1 MNASADRLEFAP
13 PPQPG
18 TVRAFV
24 LAIIAHVLLMIALT
38 WGINW
43 NRESENI
50 AAEAELWSAVPQQA
64 APKLVQPPVV
74 APTPPPPPP
83 PRPVE
88 QKKVEAPPPPAPT
101 VKQPDIAQERE
112 KKKQEVA
119 KQRAQELERQK
130 KLEARKQLEQE
141 KREQLAANKA
151 AQKAA
156 EKTAQKAAQ
165 KAAEDRNKQEELA
178 KAAKDKSRQ
187 LADAK
192 GREALRQENLKRMQG
207 LAGASGGPTST
218 GTALQS
224 AGPSDSYGGR
234 IRARVRPNIVFTDD
248 ISGNPTAEVEVRM
261 APDGTITSSKIVKS
275 SGVKSWDNAVLR
287 ALDKTETLPR
297 DTDGRVHTPLIIE
310 FRPEGVSGRSRRGGR
325 YPAAA
330 HTVAVFASLRLR
342 EAAWPGDGAVELTTR
357 LQRFVQ
363 TATASRNE
371 ALRARPQAKPLR
383 RHRNR
388 RRRVP
393 PAAPREGWYS
403 TGGVPTVLA
412 ANPRAGGP

>member
-18 TVRAFV
+18 TARAFV

-64 APKLVQPPVV
+64 APKQVEPPVV
-74 APTPPPPPP
+74 TPAPPPPPP
-83 PRPVE
+83 PPVE
-88 QKKVEAPPPPAPT
+88 QKKIEAPPPPAPT

-112 KKKQEVA
+112 KKKQELA
-119 KQRAQELERQK
+119 KKRAQELELQK
-130 KLEARKQLEQE
+130 KLEARKKLEQE
-141 KREQLAANKA
+141 KREQLAAK
-151 AQKAA
+151 
-156 EKTAQKAAQ
+156 
-165 KAAEDRNKQEELA
+165 KAAEDKKKQEELA
-178 KAAKDKSRQ
+178 KAAKDKTKQ

-192 GREALRQENLKRMQG
+192 RLEALRQENLKRMQG
-207 LAGASGGPTST
+207 LAGATGGSTST
-218 GTALQS
+218 GTALRS
-224 AGPSDSYGGR
+224 AGPSDSYAGR

-297 DTDGRVHTPLIIE
+297 DADGRVHTPLIIE
-310 FRPEGVSGRSRRGGR
+310 FRPKG
-325 YPAAA
+325 
-330 HTVAVFASLRLR
+330 
-342 EAAWPGDGAVELTTR
+342 
-357 LQRFVQ
+357 
-363 TATASRNE
+363 
-371 ALRARPQAKPLR
+371 
-383 RHRNR
+383 
-388 RRRVP
+388 
-393 PAAPREGWYS
+393 
-403 TGGVPTVLA
+403 
-412 ANPRAGGP
+412 